1 MAIIGK
7 NVIENLTLGMYEN
20 SLMIYREYIQNAA
33 DSIDNAINLGILKEK
48 QDTYTIKNSI
58 DLDTK
63 EKAQIDI
70 YINQKE
76 RNISIYDNA
85 LGIPTDKFY
94 NTLSSIA
101 DSEKDKESNKGF
113 RGIGRLAG
121 LAYCKKLI
129 FTSSYIGENKK
140 SIMIWD
146 GELLRNILNDTK
158 NRISA
163 SDLVDKVIDYKTENC
178 DINEHFFEVIL
189 NDISTENNE
198 LLNVK
203 DVYDYLSFVA
213 PVPYVNSF
221 IYASKIKEFVKEN
234 NLKLDEYDILVNGK
248 PLFKPYKT
256 HLLTNN
262 KTYDEIKD
270 IEFRK
275 IYSKDNTLL
284 AWMWFAVIKFE
295 KNIPIENK
303 MRSIRLRKE
312 NIQIGNETTLSNF
325 FKEPRGINYFIGEV
339 MVIDKNLIPNARR
352 DYFNINETLRE
363 FENAL
368 TDILKKKAHR
378 LYYYSSNVRRLFKKQ
393 YDIKEKEN
401 EFNLKIQQGN
411 FLDKNDEI
419 NAKKELDKE
428 KENLS
433 SITNS
438 INNFENNYKENSLYN
453 KVFNLIKEDFQKKY
467 IELTASEKSQQSAIK
482 TDTISKNDNE
492 NNTHTAQ
499 EKSTKKKKYKTQELS
514 KYNKREQKL
523 ITRIYNKIR
532 KVLPKDM
539 AEDLINKIQEDL
551 KSE

>member
-33 DSIDNAINLGILKEK
+33 DSIDNAINLGILKK
-48 QDTYTIKNSI
+48 GTDKNNI
-58 DLDTK
+58 NLDTK
-63 EKAQIDI
+63 ETAQIDI
-70 YINQKE
+70 YIDQKK

-85 LGIPTDKFY
+85 LGIPKDKFF
-94 NTLSSIA
+94 NILSSIA
-101 DSEKDKESNKGF
+101 DSEKDKTSNKGF

-146 GELLRNILNDTK
+146 GELLKNILNDTQDH
-158 NRISA
+158 ISA
-163 SDLVDKVIDYKTENC
+163 SDLIDKVIDYKTEEC
-178 DINEHFFEVIL
+178 DVAKHFFEVTL
-189 NDISTENNE
+189 KDISPENNE
-198 LLNVK
+198 LLNIK

-221 IYASKIKEFVKEN
+221 IYASKIKEFIKEN

-275 IYSKDNTLL
+275 IYSKDNILL

-363 FENAL
+363 FETAL
-368 TDILKKKAHR
+368 LPILNKEAYSLYHYANKVKISFRKQHDI
-378 LYYYSSNVRRLFKKQ
+378 
-393 YDIKEKEN
+393 IKKEN
-401 EFNLKIQQGN
+401 EFNLKIQHGD
-411 FLDKNDEI
+411 FYDKKD
-419 NAKKELDKE
+419 ELDEQKKLE
-428 KENLS
+428 AEQQNLS
-433 SITNS
+433 KI
-438 INNFENNYKENSLYN
+438 INNINKLKNKSKESPLYTRI
-453 KVFNLIKEDFQKKY
+453 FNTIKEDFQKKD
-467 IELTASEKSQQSAIK
+467 IESNIIETSKENIIK
-482 TDTISKNDNE
+482 TSSTSKKDNE
-492 NNTHTAQ
+492 NNINTIQ
-499 EKSTKKKKYKTQELS
+499 EKYNKKKKYKVQELS

-523 ITRIYNKIR
+523 ITRIYSKI
-532 KVLPKDM
+532 KELLPKDM
-539 AEDLINKIQEDL
+539 AEDLIDKIQEDL

>member
-33 DSIDNAINLGILKEK
+33 DFIDNAINLGILKK
-48 QDTYTIKNSI
+48 GTDKNNINS
-58 DLDTK
+58 DTK
-63 EKAQIDI
+63 ETAQIDI
-70 YINQKE
+70 YIDQKK

-85 LGIPTDKFY
+85 LGIPKDKFF
-94 NTLSSIA
+94 NILSSIA
-101 DSEKDKESNKGF
+101 DSEKDKEFNKGF

-213 PVPYVNSF
+213 PVPYANSF
-221 IYASKIKEFVKEN
+221 IYASKIKEFIKEN

-248 PLFKPYKT
+248 SVFKPYKT
-256 HLLTNN
+256 HLLSQG

-270 IEFRK
+270 IEFRF
-275 IYSKDNTLL
+275 IRSEDNKLL
-284 AWMWFAVIKFE
+284 GWMWFAVIKFVI
-295 KNIPIENK
+295 NIPKENK

-312 NIQIGNETTLSNF
+312 NIQIGNETTLSKF
-325 FKEPRGINYFIGEV
+325 FKEARGSTYFIGEV
-339 MVIDKNLIPNARR
+339 MAIDKNLIPNARR
-352 DYFNINETLRE
+352 DYFNINETLRK
-363 FENAL
+363 FETAL
-368 TDILKKKAHR
+368 IPILNGEAYH
-378 LYYYSSNVRRLFKKQ
+378 LYYYANNVKRAFRKQ
-393 YDIKEKEN
+393 YDIIEKEN
-401 EFNLKIQQGN
+401 KFKLK
-411 FLDKNDEI
+411 L
-419 NAKKELDKE
+419 KKE
-428 KENLS
+428 
-433 SITNS
+433 
-438 INNFENNYKENSLYN
+438 NF
-453 KVFNLIKEDFQKKY
+453 
-467 IELTASEKSQQSAIK
+467 
-482 TDTISKNDNE
+482 
-492 NNTHTAQ
+492 
-499 EKSTKKKKYKTQELS
+499 
-514 KYNKREQKL
+514 
-523 ITRIYNKIR
+523 
-532 KVLPKDM
+532 
-539 AEDLINKIQEDL
+539 
-551 KSE
+551 

>member
-33 DSIDNAINLGILKEK
+33 DSIDNAINLGILKK
-48 QDTYTIKNSI
+48 GTDKNNINS
-58 DLDTK
+58 DTK
-63 EKAQIDI
+63 ETAQIDI
-70 YINQKE
+70 YINQKK

-85 LGIPTDKFY
+85 LGIPKDKFF
-94 NTLSSIA
+94 NILSSIA

-213 PVPYVNSF
+213 PVPYANSF
-221 IYASKIKEFVKEN
+221 IYASKIKEFIKEN

-248 PLFKPYKT
+248 SVFKPYKT
-256 HLLTNN
+256 HLLSQG

-270 IEFRK
+270 IEFRF
-275 IYSKDNTLL
+275 IRSEDNKLL
-284 AWMWFAVIKFE
+284 GWMWFAVIKFVI
-295 KNIPIENK
+295 NIPKENK

-312 NIQIGNETTLSNF
+312 NIQIGNETTLSKF
-325 FKEPRGINYFIGEV
+325 FKEARGSTYFIGEV
-339 MVIDKNLIPNARR
+339 MAIDKNLIPNARR

-363 FENAL
+363 FETAL
-368 TDILKKKAHR
+368 IPILNGEAYH
-378 LYYYSSNVRRLFKKQ
+378 LYYYANNVKRAFRKQ
-393 YDIKEKEN
+393 YDIIEKEN
-401 EFNLKIQQGN
+401 KFKLKIQEGK
-411 FLDKNDEI
+411 FLSKNDEEK
-419 NAKKELDKE
+419 AQKELKTELD
-428 KENLS
+428 NLS
-433 SITNS
+433 KITDN
-438 INNFENNYKENSLYN
+438 IHKLENKSAKNPLYN
-453 KVFNLIKEDFQKKY
+453 KVFNMIKEDFQKKD
-467 IELTASEKSQQSAIK
+467 IESNTPEIAQQNVIK
-482 TDTISKNDNE
+482 TTSTPIKK
-492 NNTHTAQ
+492 NNTNTIQ
-499 EKSTKKKKYKTQELS
+499 EKSIKKKKYIAQELS

-523 ITRIYNKIR
+523 ITRIYSKI
-532 KVLPKDM
+532 KELLPKDM
-539 AEDLINKIQEDL
+539 ADDLIDKIQEDL

>member
-33 DSIDNAINLGILKEK
+33 DSIDNAINLGILKK
-48 QDTYTIKNSI
+48 GTDKNNINS
-58 DLDTK
+58 DTK
-63 EKAQIDI
+63 ETAQIDI
-70 YINQKE
+70 YIDQKK

-85 LGIPTDKFY
+85 LGIPKDKFF
-94 NTLSSIA
+94 NILSSIA

-163 SDLVDKVIDYKTENC
+163 SDLVDKVIDYKTEDC

-198 LLNVK
+198 LLNIK

-213 PVPYVNSF
+213 PVPYANSF
-221 IYASKIKEFVKEN
+221 IYASKIKEFIKEN

-248 PLFKPYKT
+248 SVFKPYKT
-256 HLLTNN
+256 HLLSQG

-270 IEFRK
+270 IEFRF
-275 IYSKDNTLL
+275 IRSEDNKLL
-284 AWMWFAVIKFE
+284 GWMWFAVIKFVI
-295 KNIPIENK
+295 NIPKENK

-312 NIQIGNETTLSNF
+312 NIQIGNETTLSKF
-325 FKEPRGINYFIGEV
+325 FKEARGSTYFIGEV
-339 MVIDKNLIPNARR
+339 MAIDKNLIPNARR

-363 FENAL
+363 FETAL
-368 TDILKKKAHR
+368 IPILNGEAYH
-378 LYYYSSNVRRLFKKQ
+378 LYYYANNVKRAFRKQ
-393 YDIKEKEN
+393 YDIIEKEN
-401 EFNLKIQQGN
+401 KFKLKIQEGK
-411 FLDKNDEI
+411 FLSKNDEEK
-419 NAKKELDKE
+419 AQKELKTELD
-428 KENLS
+428 NLS
-433 SITNS
+433 KITDN
-438 INNFENNYKENSLYN
+438 IHKLENKSAKNPLYN
-453 KVFNLIKEDFQKKY
+453 KVFNMIKEDFQKKD
-467 IELTASEKSQQSAIK
+467 IESNTPEIAQQNVIK
-482 TDTISKNDNE
+482 TTSTPIKK
-492 NNTHTAQ
+492 NNTNTIQ
-499 EKSTKKKKYKTQELS
+499 EKSIKKKKYIAQELS

-523 ITRIYNKIR
+523 ITRIYSKI
-532 KVLPKDM
+532 KELLPKDM
-539 AEDLINKIQEDL
+539 ADDLIDKIQEDL

>member
-33 DSIDNAINLGILKEK
+33 DSIDNAINLGILKK
-48 QDTYTIKNSI
+48 GTDKNNI
-58 DLDTK
+58 NLDTK
-63 EKAQIDI
+63 ETAQIDI
-70 YINQKE
+70 YIDQKK

-85 LGIPTDKFY
+85 LGIPKDKFF
-94 NTLSSIA
+94 NILSSIA
-101 DSEKDKESNKGF
+101 DSEKDKTSNKGF

-146 GELLRNILNDTK
+146 GELLKNILNDTQDH
-158 NRISA
+158 ISA
-163 SDLVDKVIDYKTENC
+163 SDLIDKVIDYKTEEC
-178 DINEHFFEVIL
+178 DVTKHFFEVTL
-189 NDISTENNE
+189 KDISPENNE
-198 LLNVK
+198 LLNIK

-221 IYASKIKEFVKEN
+221 IYASKIKEFIKEN

-275 IYSKDNTLL
+275 VYSKDNILL

-363 FENAL
+363 FETAL
-368 TDILKKKAHR
+368 LPILNKEAYSLYRYANKVKISFRKQHDI
-378 LYYYSSNVRRLFKKQ
+378 
-393 YDIKEKEN
+393 IKKEN
-401 EFNLKIQQGN
+401 EFNLKIQHGD
-411 FLDKNDEI
+411 FYDKKD
-419 NAKKELDKE
+419 ELDEQKKLE
-428 KENLS
+428 AEQQNLS
-433 SITNS
+433 KIIDN
-438 INNFENNYKENSLYN
+438 INKLKNKSKESPLYTRI
-453 KVFNLIKEDFQKKY
+453 FNTIKEDFQKKD
-467 IELTASEKSQQSAIK
+467 IESNIIETSKENIIK
-482 TDTISKNDNE
+482 TSSTSKKDNE
-492 NNTHTAQ
+492 NNINTIQ
-499 EKSTKKKKYKTQELS
+499 EKYNKKKKYKVQELS

-523 ITRIYNKIR
+523 ITRIYSKI
-532 KVLPKDM
+532 KELLPKDM
-539 AEDLINKIQEDL
+539 AEDLIDKIQEDL